1 MENNIIDLTMCPFC
15 KSYATGQIGGDDES
29 ETRKCDN
36 CGETY
41 IVWYEAD
48 GETVAEICD
57 RHNRKLEV

>member
-1 MENNIIDLTMCPFC
+1 MENNVIDLTMCPFC
-15 KSYATGQIGGDDES
+15 KSYATGQIGCDNES
-29 ETRKCDN
+29 ETRKCDE

-57 RHNRKLEV
+57 RHNRKKEG